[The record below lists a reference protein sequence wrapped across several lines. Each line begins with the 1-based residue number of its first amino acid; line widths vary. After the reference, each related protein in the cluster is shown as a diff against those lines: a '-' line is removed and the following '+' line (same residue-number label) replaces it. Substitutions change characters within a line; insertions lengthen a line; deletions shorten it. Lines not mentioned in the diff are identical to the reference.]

1 MRLLKLINDSNLICL
16 SSRDSQIGDGLVRQ
30 PAPWMQL
37 PIDERILEALDSSGM
52 ILSPAVI
59 AMNIEKS
66 RDEVN
71 RRLSI
76 LVEHGFVTRVQR
88 GYYEITERG
97 ERYLTGEFE
106 PSASSATDE

>member
-1 MRLLKLINDSNLICL
+1 
-16 SSRDSQIGDGLVRQ
+16 
-30 PAPWMQL
+30 
-37 PIDERILEALDSSGM
+37 M

-76 LVEHGFVTRVQR
+76 LVEHDFVTRVQR

-97 ERYLTGEFE
+97 QRYLTGEFD
-106 PSASSATDE
+106 PSASSPTDE